1 MVHRLYSTAPVSEAY
16 VATCPCLSDDV
27 PICPQPPQFQHRLY
41 QTCLLPERNKCPTA
55 AACPCQSHHHTS
67 RSPGCAGVLG
77 SCPDSRCLT
86 LAFASLKLCDPR
98 RRDSPLTYLSGPWLL
113 QGWGWD
119 DHTSCLVPHL
129 PSGHHTTSHLSQSAC
144 LRALLFS
151 LLVPQGCGCW
161 AGTPLP
167 SQPWSL
173 FAGSFSWCESAQAQ
187 TFLSSIWTHPL
198 LISFGLTVLG
208 QVGTSEV
215 SLAFCTSITNA
226 VSSS

>member
-1 MVHRLYSTAPVSEAY
+1 M
-16 VATCPCLSDDV
+16 ATCPCLSDDV

-77 SCPDSRCLT
+77 SCPESRCLT

-98 RRDSPLTYLSGPWLL
+98 RGDSPLTYLSGPWLL

-144 LRALLFS
+144 LRALLLS
-151 LLVPQGCGCW
+151 LLKDVGAGLALRFLHSHGVSSLAPSLGVRVPRLRPFS
-161 AGTPLP
+161 PL
-167 SQPWSL
+167 S
-173 FAGSFSWCESAQAQ
+173 
-187 TFLSSIWTHPL
+187 
-198 LISFGLTVLG
+198 GLTR
-208 QVGTSEV
+208 
-215 SLAFCTSITNA
+215 C
-226 VSSS
+226 